1 MILTITTNWNEKE
14 CTFVIEGRIDT
25 LTSGELEQAVN
36 ENANK
41 CETLIFDMAAVDYV
55 SSAGIRV
62 IIQAHQTIGKE
73 NFILKNVPAN
83 VMELFKMTGF
93 QKVLHFA

>member
-1 MILTITTNWNEKE
+1 MKITTNQNEE
-14 CTFVIEGRIDT
+14 NITFIIEGRIDT
-25 LTSGELEQAVN
+25 LTSGELETAVQ
-36 ENANK
+36 EYLESGK
-41 CETLIFDMAAVDYV
+41 PIIFDMAGVDYV

-62 IIQAHQTIGKE
+62 IIQVHQNAGKE

-93 QKVLHFA
+93 QKVLNFA

>member
-1 MILTITTNWNEKE
+1 MKITTNWNEKD
-14 CTFVIEGRIDT
+14 CTFVVEGRIDT
-25 LTSGELEQAVN
+25 LTSGELEQAVA

-41 CETLIFDMAAVDYV
+41 CDKLIFDMAGVDYV

-62 IIQAHQTIGKE
+62 IIQAHQNIGKE

-93 QKVLHFA
+93 EKVLNFA